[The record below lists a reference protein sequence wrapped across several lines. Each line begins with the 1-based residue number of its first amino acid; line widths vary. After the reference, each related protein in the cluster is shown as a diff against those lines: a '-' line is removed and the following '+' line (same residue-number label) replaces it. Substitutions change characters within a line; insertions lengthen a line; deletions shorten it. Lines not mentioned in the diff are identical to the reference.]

1 MATEPPT
8 YLLSNGVRIPCIGY
22 GTAPAP
28 EDRLSDASGPVL
40 AALEAGYRHID
51 TAQMYEN
58 ESGVGRAVAE
68 SGIPRSGLF
77 LTSKLHNQNHGYES
91 TMRSFERSLRALKT
105 DYLDL
110 FLIHWPNPVAF
121 REDWRRANSE
131 CWRAMEALYRQRA
144 VRAIGVSNFRPHH
157 FEALLETADVQPMV
171 NQIRLFPGDSS
182 IHAPT
187 LDWCARRG
195 ILLEAYSPLG
205 LGGALS
211 QPLVVQLA
219 EAYGRTP
226 AQICLRWS
234 VQMGYLP
241 LPKTVKP
248 ARMRENLDIWEF
260 SIGQEDMS
268 RLSAMPPSMADDRDP
283 DQAWW

>member
-1 MATEPPT
+1 
-8 YLLSNGVRIPCIGY
+8 LLSNGVRIPCIGY
-22 GTAPAP
+22 GTAPAS
-28 EDRLSDASGPVL
+28 EDRGGDASRPVL

-58 ESGVGRAVAE
+58 EMDVGRALSE
-68 SGIPRSGLF
+68 SGIPRSELF

-91 TMRSFERSLRALKT
+91 TMRSFEQSLRALKT
-105 DYLDL
+105 DCLDL

-121 REDWRRANSE
+121 RDDWRRANAES
-131 CWRAMEALYRQRA
+131 WHAMEELYRQGA

-157 FEALLETADVQPMV
+157 LEALMLTAGVQPMV

-187 LDWCARRG
+187 LDWCRHRG

-211 QPLVVQLA
+211 QPLIGQLA

-234 VQMGYLP
+234 VQKGYLP
-241 LPKTVKP
+241 LPKTVKA
-248 ARMRENLDIWEF
+248 ARMRENLDIWGF